1 MQQTNVGSQSRLV
14 LRRTFAASRER
25 VFAAF
30 TEADQMRLW
39 MGPGEYSV
47 VEAKSDLRPG
57 GAYRVTMQDA
67 GGERMVVRGVYR
79 DVRPPER
86 VSYTWA
92 WEEDT
97 PAEEVETLVTIEF
110 AADGTLTNVILTQER
125 FASEESRDRHV
136 GGWSTALDQ
145 LATLLRS

>member
-1 MQQTNVGSQSRLV
+1 MHQTNVESQPRLV

-30 TEADQMRLW
+30 TQAEHMRSW
-39 MGPGEYSV
+39 MGPGEYAV
-47 VEAKSDLRPG
+47 IEAQADLRPG
-57 GAYRVTMQDA
+57 GSYRVTMQDSA
-67 GGERMVVRGVYR
+67 GERMVVRGVYR
-79 DVRPPER
+79 DVSPPER
-86 VSYTWA
+86 VSYTWS

-97 PAEEVETLVTIEF
+97 PEEEVETLVTIEF
-110 AADGTLTNVILTQER
+110 AADGKLTNVVLTQER

-145 LATLLRS
+145 LATLLAS